1 MINKEER
8 IVIRQFFTFSR
19 VTSLALGQIDIRT
32 INRYLRHLGSIV
44 YRYAKSGYF
53 AEPVQDY
60 IINNISSDNIK
71 II

>member
-8 IVIRQFFTFSR
+8 IVVRRFFTFSG
-19 VTSLALGQIDIRT
+19 VASPALGQIDIRT

-53 AEPVQDY
+53 AEPVG
-60 IINNISSDNIK
+60 
-71 II
+71 

>member
-8 IVIRQFFTFSR
+8 IVVRQFFTFSG
-19 VTSLALGQIDIRT
+19 VASPALGQIDIRT

-53 AEPVQDY
+53 AEPAVLTLMMC
-60 IINNISSDNIK
+60 
-71 II
+71 

>member
-8 IVIRQFFTFSR
+8 IVVRRFFTFSG
-19 VTSLALGQIDIRT
+19 VASLALGQIDIRT

-53 AEPVQDY
+53 AEPGFVY
-60 IINNISSDNIK
+60 S
-71 II
+71 